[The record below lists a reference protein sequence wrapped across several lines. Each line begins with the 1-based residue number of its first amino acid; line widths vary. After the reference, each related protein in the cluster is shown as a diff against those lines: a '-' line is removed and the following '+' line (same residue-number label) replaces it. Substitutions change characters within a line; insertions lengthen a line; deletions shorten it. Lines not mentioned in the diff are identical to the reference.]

1 MLSPSPALTR
11 QGQHTNET
19 TIFRSSSSSSS
30 SQSTARD
37 QPAPPAAAFPSFAG
51 DLRDFVPAPA
61 NVAFVPQYAD
71 ETNRQDEDVFQQFAV
86 YVLSMGNNTAPAAVL
101 FDDSWVVAF
110 FTSKIDA
117 ANVEIMTGRET
128 TLSCSSLDDRFLP
141 ALRRKRLSLK
151 GDLAFHEHGWFH
163 VKTEVMKRATLA
175 RLPLFAKGKCS
186 SRSLSSCPPQTT
198 TNSPFLS
205 VFLSKPHKTA
215 VFRGFRGFS
224 RFYPFPSPPPQCS
237 SL

>member
-1 MLSPSPALTR
+1 MKRTSQSLLGSGLPTSRSPEMLSPSPSLAR

-19 TIFRSSSSSSS
+19 TTFHSSSSSST
-30 SQSTARD
+30 QSTARD
-37 QPAPPAAAFPSFAG
+37 QTAPPAVPSFAG
-51 DLRDFVPAPA
+51 DLRGFVPAPA
-61 NVAFVPQYAD
+61 NVAIVPQYAD

-86 YVLSMGNNTAPAAVL
+86 YVLSMGNNSAPAVVL
-101 FDDSWVVAF
+101 FDDSWLVAF
-110 FTSKIDA
+110 FTSKINA
-117 ANVEIMTGRET
+117 ANVEIMAGRET

-151 GDLAFHEHGWFH
+151 GDLAFHEHGWYH
-163 VKTEVMKRATLA
+163 LKTEVMKRATLA

-205 VFLSKPHKTA
+205 VFLSKPH
-215 VFRGFRGFS
+215 
-224 RFYPFPSPPPQCS
+224 
-237 SL
+237 